1 MKKFDVVIIGGGPAG
16 SASGALLAQA
26 GKSVLIVE
34 REKFPRF
41 HIGESLIPFGNEVL
55 RDMGV
60 WEKLERAGF
69 MTKKG
74 AEFTLSNSCGFQ
86 RFWFRNNL
94 GPEHAQ
100 TFQVE
105 RSKFD
110 SLLLD
115 HAHQSGCQISQPASI
130 DSADFHEELID
141 LKIQS
146 EAGIEAIQAS
156 YVIDASGRD
165 AWIGKK
171 LSVPKSDLGLSK
183 KMAIYAHFE
192 NAYRNEGEAAGHI
205 TIIRMEQ
212 GWFWMIPLDEKKTS
226 VGIVWEQ
233 EKLKA
238 TGSNL
243 EERFW
248 AMIHSSKEASFRLK
262 GGTLLGDFHATTD
275 YSYRYH
281 QSAGSR
287 WLMAGDSAGFVDPI
301 FSSGVMIALRTGGLA
316 AQTILKQSPSSAL
329 SLATQKKYTAAVHQM
344 TSVFLKMIELFYD
357 NDAFAVFM
365 NPRSIFKLRETINR
379 LVAGQ
384 TEMDWSL
391 RWRFRLFRFLSWLQ
405 KRYPVAPRLVF
416 SE

>member
-41 HIGESLIPFGNEVL
+41 HIGESLIPFGNDVL
-55 RDMGV
+55 REMGV

-105 RSKFD
+105 RAPFD

-115 HAHQSGCQISQPASI
+115 HAREKGCAVSQPASI
-130 DSADFHEELID
+130 QSADFLEESVD
-141 LKIQS
+141 LQIKS
-146 EAGIEAIQAS
+146 EEGSETIRAS
-156 YVIDASGRD
+156 YVIDASGRE
-165 AWIGKK
+165 AWVGKK
-171 LSVPKSDLGLSK
+171 LSLPKSDLGLSK

-212 GWFWMIPLDEKKTS
+212 GWFWMIPLNEKKTS
-226 VGIVWEQ
+226 VGVVWEQ

-238 TGSNL
+238 TGTCL

-248 AMIHSSKEASFRLK
+248 TMIRSSKEASFRLK
-262 GGTLLGDFHATTD
+262 EATLLGDFHATTD

-281 QSAGSR
+281 QNAGSR
-287 WLMAGDSAGFVDPI
+287 WLMVGDSAGFVDPI
-301 FSSGVMIALRTGGLA
+301 FSSGVMIALRSGRLA
-316 AQTILKQSPSSAL
+316 AETILKQASYAPL
-329 SLATQKKYTAAVHQM
+329 SLRTQKKYTAKIHQM
-344 TSVFLKMIELFYD
+344 TGVFLKMIELFYD

-384 TEMDWSL
+384 TEMNASL

-405 KRYPVAPRLVF
+405 KRFPVAPRLVF